1 MTLLSFE
8 QLAVQLQQGE
18 PALFPTDTL
27 PALAAIPAAAGRIWQ
42 LKQRPA
48 DKPLILMGD
57 SPQALIQALGQ
68 APPPGWQRL
77 AALGWPGALTL
88 VLPAQG
94 SVVAALNPEGGGSL
108 GLRVPASAAA
118 RQLLQRSGPLA
129 TSSANR
135 SGQPACLSAA
145 EAARAF
151 PQVARLAPVPWPAGS
166 GLASTV
172 VAWQP
177 TGWQVLR
184 QGAVQLPPEWLVER
198 QA

>member
-1 MTLLSFE
+1 MTLLQAD
-8 QLAVQLQQGE
+8 QLAAQLHRGE

-27 PALAAIPAAAGRIWQ
+27 PALAAIPAAASRIWQ

-57 SPQALIQALGQ
+57 SAEVLIQALGQ
-68 APPPGWQRL
+68 EPPPGWQQL

-94 SVVAALNPEGGGSL
+94 AVVAALNPEGRGSL

-118 RQLLQRSGPLA
+118 RQLLKLSGPLA
-129 TSSANR
+129 TSSANQ
-135 SGQPACLSAA
+135 SGQPACVSAA
-145 EAARAF
+145 EAERVF
-151 PQVARLAPVPWPAGS
+151 PGVARLAPVPWPTGS
-166 GLASTV
+166 GQASTV

-184 QGAVQLPPEWLVER
+184 QGAVELPPHLLMP
-198 QA
+198 